1 MATEEDKKMAE
12 SWKADADGILI
23 FVRLYLLVPCFTPTD
38 LSKTGLFSA
47 AVASLISV
55 SIQDIRPSSQDTSNF
70 YLANIFEAI
79 ADPNRPNI
87 SLPLSP
93 PTFSPPTYAVWVN
106 SLWFMSLVISLTC
119 ALLATLLQQW
129 ARRYL
134 KVTQTRYSP
143 HKRARIRAFFFE
155 GVGKFLLPWAVEV
168 LPALLHISL
177 FLFFSGLV
185 VFLCNVNLTAYKLVF
200 SWVGICGA
208 IYGCITF
215 MPIFR
220 HDSPYYT
227 PLTSLVWHILIGI
240 PFIIFRALLWSARSA
255 SFLEVYLRL
264 HGLEDRYRRLFLQG
278 MQKAAE
284 ETALKSPSEIDTRAF
299 MWTFDCLDEDHELEH
314 FFAGL
319 PGFRSS
325 RVVKDPLP
333 NLTQGETHRIFTT
346 LIGLL
351 DRTFS
356 SDLLP
361 KLDKNRRAIICA
373 KAVDPAEIP
382 YAYWWIL
389 DRVVFEDPYG
399 PLQSV
404 EIANVVKGWDDGTD
418 VKTSLFRQAV
428 ISGIVARTQRRDDL
442 WFAIAS
448 DEMGVPESVLR
459 DYATQG
465 NNLSLAILVH
475 ITRQQFNRV
484 EVHGVEHWRLVWDIS
499 QLLEAASKFNIQD
512 TSPDLQHEFCA
523 LWNQIVLKAQSE
535 DIRGMANLILGP
547 IRHVYIALHHD
558 TESAPILFSAATD
571 DRDHILYYPSSY
583 PVCNIASHIC
593 DDSACTSFPR
603 TFLHDSATLVPT
615 SLTSAA
621 APFSSMA
628 IPLNVDESLTTVPPP
643 DNLHLDH
650 QSTMESLDVLVI
662 SPGQT
667 PTCAIPAISVPGVTI
682 PHHTPETSDS
692 LPSDFPAAVPLHH
705 NTGLLA
711 ASDSLDLP
719 SSVFSNTVLYPAGQ
733 SRSSQLP
740 IDLTSGHVAAHP
752 ESQYHRPI
760 TVTAIP
766 SSSPGPTSVPAL
778 RATSRDGG
786 SPSPDVAIAGSSSE
800 DDR

>member
-1 MATEEDKKMAE
+1 
-12 SWKADADGILI
+12 
-23 FVRLYLLVPCFTPTD
+23 
-38 LSKTGLFSA
+38 
-47 AVASLISV
+47 
-55 SIQDIRPSSQDTSNF
+55 
-70 YLANIFEAI
+70 
-79 ADPNRPNI
+79 
-87 SLPLSP
+87 
-93 PTFSPPTYAVWVN
+93 
-106 SLWFMSLVISLTC
+106 MSLVISLTC

-143 HKRARIRAFFFE
+143 QKRARIRAFFFE

-200 SWVGICGA
+200 SWVGICTA

-215 MPIFR
+215 MPIVR

-240 PFIIFRALLWSARSA
+240 PFIIFRALLWFARSA
-255 SFLEVYLRL
+255 SFPLGAYLRL
-264 HGLEDRYRRLFLQG
+264 HGLEDRYRYLFLQG
-278 MQKAAE
+278 MQKTAE

-319 PGFRSS
+319 PGFRRS

-333 NLTQGETHRIFTT
+333 SLTQGETQRIFTT

-361 KLDKNRRAIICA
+361 KPDKNRRAIICA

-389 DRVVFEDPYG
+389 DRVVFEDQYG

-418 VKTSLFRQAV
+418 VNTHLFRQAV

-442 WFAIAS
+442 WFTIAS

-465 NNLSLAILVH
+465 NSLSLAILIH

-484 EVHGVEHWRLVWDIS
+484 EEHGVEHWRLVWDFS
-499 QLLEAASKFNIQD
+499 QLLEAASKFNVQD
-512 TSPDLQHEFCA
+512 TSPDLQHAFCA
-523 LWNQIVLKAQSE
+523 LWNQIVQKAQSKN
-535 DIRGMANLILGP
+535 IRGMATVILGP
-547 IRHVYIALHHD
+547 IRHVYIALHQD
-558 TESAPILFSAATD
+558 TESAPILFTASTD
-571 DRDHILYYPSSY
+571 DRDHILYDPSSY
-583 PVCNIASHIC
+583 PVCNIAGHIC
-593 DDSACTSFPR
+593 HDIACTTFPR
-603 TFLHDSATLVPT
+603 TVPHDSTTLVPT
-615 SLTSAA
+615 SLTSTA
-621 APFSSMA
+621 APLSSMP
-628 IPLNVDESLTTVPPP
+628 IPLNVGESLTSVPPL
-643 DNLHLDH
+643 DDLHPAH
-650 QSTMESLDVLVI
+650 HITTESLDVPVI
-662 SPGQT
+662 PPGQT
-667 PTCAIPAISVPGVTI
+667 PACAIPVTAVPGVTM
-682 PHHTPETSDS
+682 PHHTPEPSDS
-692 LPSDFPAAVPLHH
+692 LPSTSPAAVTLRHS
-705 NTGLLA
+705 TDLLA
-711 ASDSLDLP
+711 PSDSLILP
-719 SSVFSNTVLYPAGQ
+719 TSVLSNTVLDDICPTGPL
-733 SRSSQLP
+733 RSSQPP
-740 IDLTSGHVAAHP
+740 IGLTSDRFAAYP
-752 ESQYHRPI
+752 ESYRPI
-760 TVTAIP
+760 TATTTLG
-766 SSSPGPTSVPAL
+766 SSPGPTSVPDLDAVSKGGGGPNPVL
-778 RATSRDGG
+778 CQEKDVRDTRPVNREIHINTMAIPDLLPLQSLSSATDSDA
-786 SPSPDVAIAGSSSE
+786 AIAGSSSRE
-800 DDR
+800 TTVERIGNNFSDAPHFWYDIV